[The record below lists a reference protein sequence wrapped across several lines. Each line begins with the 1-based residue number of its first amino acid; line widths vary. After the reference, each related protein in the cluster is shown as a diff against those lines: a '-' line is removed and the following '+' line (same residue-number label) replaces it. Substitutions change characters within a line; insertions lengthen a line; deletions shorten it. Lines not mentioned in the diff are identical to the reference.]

1 MPQATPIATPSIQGL
16 PALPRAFF
24 CRALLRISFL
34 DDKRGGTADLNK
46 AIGLDPRNAVSRY
59 NLGKLKDLL
68 GDTKGAISDLS
79 RAIIINPGF
88 IQAYHMRGNVKIKLG
103 DYQGAIVD
111 LSRVI
116 AMDPQSA
123 NGWGALGLAKYKLG
137 DKYGGCEDTRRSAF
151 LGSPYAQKLSP
162 EFCK

>member
-1 MPQATPIATPSIQGL
+1 M
-16 PALPRAFF
+16 
-24 CRALLRISFL
+24 
-34 DDKRGGTADLNK
+34 
-46 AIGLDPRNAVSRY
+46 SRY